1 VLQPFGEFPTMGSF
15 ATDGYPR
22 VSRRG
27 SWMDRYVRIP
37 PPAASGIPAPSLS
50 MTPRALGEH
59 LAHLVWESFSDF
71 LTDEEPRKLMSE
83 MGLTREEGLPDERVA
98 GELLIFHLWSHTR
111 AVQLAF
117 VGTPAEARLRE
128 TLDALHHAFFQ
139 DMVENGTPEAHLPV
153 FEQRVSA
160 RYSEYYAAAEYSDAR
175 VGQAVLAH
183 LVPRDQTTEGPP
195 TMAQALTE
203 RAIELANPLRDFLRD
218 VELSET

>member
-1 VLQPFGEFPTMGSF
+1 MGSL
-15 ATDGYPR
+15 AAQGYPR

-27 SWMDRYVRIP
+27 SRMNRYVRIP
-37 PPAASGIPAPSLS
+37 PPAAAGIPAPSLS
-50 MTPRALGEH
+50 MTPEALGEH

-71 LTDEEPRKLMSE
+71 LTDEEPRELMSD
-83 MGLTREEGLPDERVA
+83 MGLAQEEGLPDERVA

-128 TLDALHHAFFQ
+128 TLDALHQAFFQ

-153 FEQRVSA
+153 FEQRVSS
-160 RYSEYYAAAEYSDAR
+160 RYSEYYAAAEDSDAR

-183 LVPRDQTTEGPP
+183 LAPRIETSREQG
-195 TMAQALTE
+195 TMALALTE
-203 RAIELANPLRDFLRD
+203 RAIELTNPLRDFLRD
-218 VELSET
+218 VEFVES